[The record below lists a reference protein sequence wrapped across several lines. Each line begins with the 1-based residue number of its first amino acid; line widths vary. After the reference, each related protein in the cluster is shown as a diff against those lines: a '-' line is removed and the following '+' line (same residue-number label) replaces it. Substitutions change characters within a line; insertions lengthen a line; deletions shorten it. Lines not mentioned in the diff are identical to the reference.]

1 MQKIL
6 GKYEIIEFLG
16 NDAYY
21 AKLRKSKL
29 RKSKIESKEF
39 RIIKKA
45 KGINKI
51 FNNGGGGGNNTQKKN
66 KKLLKR

>member
-51 FNNGGGGGNNTQKKN
+51 FNNGGGGE
-66 KKLLKR
+66 